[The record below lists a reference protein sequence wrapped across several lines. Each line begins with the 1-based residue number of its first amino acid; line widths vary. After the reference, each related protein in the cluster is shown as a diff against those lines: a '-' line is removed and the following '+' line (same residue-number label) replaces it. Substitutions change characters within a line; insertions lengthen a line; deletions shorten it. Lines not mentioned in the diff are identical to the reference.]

1 MEEHY
6 DPAAVERAAQ
16 AYWEQNRSFEVKEEK
31 GREKYYCL
39 SMLPY
44 PSGRL
49 HMGHVRNYTIGD
61 VLARF
66 MRMQGRNVLQPM
78 GWDAFGLP
86 AENAAMSNG
95 VPPAQWTRQN
105 IEHMR
110 TQLKMLGFGIDW
122 SREVATCD
130 PGYYRWNQWLFLRM
144 LEKGIAYRKTGVVN
158 WDPVDKTVL
167 ANEQVIEGRGWRTGA
182 LVEKREIPTYYLN
195 ITRYADE
202 LLGCLERL
210 PGWPERVRLMQAN
223 WIGRSEGCEIS
234 FPYAPDTRAAMT
246 AEGALKVFTTRADTL
261 FGVTF
266 MAIAAEHPVALAA
279 AASNPVL
286 AAFIEECRRGSVME
300 ADVATQ
306 EKKGMRTGLHVLHP
320 FTGKPIEVWV
330 ANYVL
335 MGYGEGAV
343 MGVPGHDER
352 DFEFANR
359 NAIEIAQVVDVAD
372 EAKERLDPVVRA
384 CAEAWKHGA
393 FSSRDGMLDRVKESD
408 RQTLQTALSD
418 SKSFTPNEWR
428 PWYGL
433 KEGAR
438 CVHSGE
444 FSGLEFQAAVDAIAG
459 ILEQRG
465 LGRKR
470 VQYRLRDWGISRQR
484 YWGCPIPLIHC
495 ESCGEVPVPDE
506 QLPVVLPEDLVP
518 DGSGNPLAK
527 SAAFLE
533 CTCPRCGR
541 SARRETDTMDTFVDS
556 SWYYMRYACPDQ
568 DRAMVDERAAY
579 WLPVDQYIG
588 GIEHAILHLLYS
600 RFWTKVMR
608 DLGMLAVDEPFTNLL
623 TQGMVLNHVYSQAG
637 ADGRRRYFSPADVRS
652 RRDAAGAEVFET
664 TLPDGETIRVDYQ
677 GLGKMSK
684 SENNGV
690 DPQGLIK
697 RFGAD
702 TARLFTMFAS
712 PPEQT
717 LEWSDEGVQGA
728 SRFIRRLWSAVY
740 EHVDR
745 GQSPRLETGALTDP
759 QRALR
764 RAAHQGLAKAADD
777 IGRRRNFNTAIAASM
792 ELLNSVGRFDDP
804 SDQGRAVR
812 QEALE
817 IITLMLAPIIPHAAH
832 ELWRGLGHA
841 RAVVDEPWPAV
852 DESALS
858 QDSVEFVVQVNGKL
872 RGRVRVPAGAD
883 ETAIREAA
891 LADEHVM
898 KFVGGRAAV
907 KRVIVVPGRQ
917 IANVVVA
924 APAGGHQ
931 DG

>member
-16 AYWEQNRSFEVKEEK
+16 AYWEEHRSFEVKEQS

-95 VPPAQWTRQN
+95 VPPAKWTRQN
-105 IEHMR
+105 IDHMR
-110 TQLKMLGFGIDW
+110 AQLKSLGFGIDW
-122 SREVATCD
+122 TREVATCD
-130 PGYYRWNQWLFLRM
+130 PSYYRWNQWLFLRM
-144 LEKGIAYRKTGVVN
+144 LERGVAYRKTGVVN
-158 WDPVDKTVL
+158 WDPVDQTVL

-202 LLGCLERL
+202 LLGDLERL

-234 FPYAPDTRAAMT
+234 FPYAPDTRAAMS

-261 FGVTF
+261 FGATF

-279 AASNPVL
+279 SSSNPVL

-320 FTGKPIEVWV
+320 FTGKPIDVWV

-352 DFEFANR
+352 DFEFALKNSLP
-359 NAIEIAQVVDVAD
+359 IVT
-372 EAKERLDPVVRA
+372 VVRS
-384 CAEAWKHGA
+384 KTGA
-393 FSSRDGMLDRVKESD
+393 YDEVR
-408 RQTLQTALSD
+408 A
-418 SKSFTPNEWR
+418 
-428 PWYGL
+428 PWIPEYG
-433 KEGAR
+433 EYGIT
-438 CVHSGE
+438 VNSGE
-444 FSGLEFQAAVDAIAG
+444 LSGLEFQAAVDAVAAS
-459 ILEQRG
+459 LEKRG
-465 LGRKR
+465 LGKKR

-495 ESCGEVPVPDE
+495 ETCGEVPVPDE

-527 SAAFLE
+527 SAAFHQ
-533 CTCPRCGR
+533 CTCPKCGR

-568 DRAMVDERAAY
+568 DGAMVDERAAY

-608 DLGMLAVDEPFTNLL
+608 DIGLLRIDEPFTNLL
-623 TQGMVLNHVYSQAG
+623 TQGMVLNHVYSQTQ
-637 ADGRRRYFSPADVRS
+637 ADGRRRYFNPADVRS
-652 RRDAAGAEVFET
+652 RRDAGTEVFET
-664 TLPDGETIRVDYQ
+664 TLPAGETIRLEYQ

-690 DPQGLIK
+690 DPEGLIK

-728 SRFIRRLWSAVY
+728 SRFIRRLWNAVY
-740 EHVDR
+740 DHVKR
-745 GQSPRLETGALTDP
+745 GPAAGLDTRALTDS
-759 QRALR
+759 QRELR
-764 RAAHQGLAKAADD
+764 RAAHHALAKSTDD

-792 ELLNSVGRFDDP
+792 ELLNTIGRFDDT
-804 SDQGRAVR
+804 SDLGRAVR
-812 QEALE
+812 HEALE
-817 IITLMLAPIIPHAAH
+817 ITALMLSPIVPHVAH
-832 ELWRGLGHA
+832 ELWRALGHE
-841 RAVVDEPWPAV
+841 RAAVDEPWPAV
-852 DESALS
+852 DESALT

-883 ETAIREAA
+883 EAAIREAA

-917 IANVVVA
+917 IANVVVS
-924 APAGGHQ
+924 APAGGQQ